1 MTTSKLVYFFG
12 GKRAEGKAVMR
23 NLLGG
28 KGAGLAEMDRL
39 GIPVPSGFTITTDVC
54 TEYYN
59 RGKKFPPG
67 LLKAVA
73 AALKKVEKMMGARFG
88 DARNPL
94 LISVRSGA
102 RVSMPG
108 MMDTVLNLGL
118 NDTTV
123 LGLAARTQNPRF
135 AYDAYRRFVQMY
147 GDVVLGLKPVT
158 KEDVDPFEKILE
170 AKKKEVGAES
180 DTQLSTEDLEDL
192 VGRFKEAIQ
201 KHTGAAFPEDPHEQL
216 WGSIGAVFSSWD
228 NPRAEAYRELNGIPS
243 EWGTAVNVQ
252 SMVFGNMG
260 EDSGTGVLFSR
271 DPATGDKLLYGEFLM
286 NAQGEDVVAGT
297 RTPRPIAEL
306 ESENSRVYSQLHA
319 YSDTLE
325 KHFGDLQDMEFTI
338 QKGKLWML
346 QTRSGKR
353 TGFAAIRI
361 AVDLVTEGLID
372 EKEAISRIP
381 PDAMNQLMRPVF
393 DAEDQR
399 EALEHGRLLAKGLA
413 AGPGAASGRVVFN
426 AEDAEAWA
434 SRGEEVLL
442 VRIETSPD
450 DIRGM
455 NAANGILTARG
466 GMTSHAALVARQ
478 MGKVCVAGCETLR
491 IDYKTHSMRVKGLTV
506 NEGDWLSLDGTTG
519 EVILGK
525 LRTKPS
531 EVLQVLVE
539 KTLPADRSIV
549 YQQYEKLMTWADRF
563 RKLGVRTNADQPDQA
578 EQAVAFGAEG
588 IGLCRTE
595 HMFFGEGK
603 IEPMRKMILAENQA
617 EREKAL
623 LRLLPLQ
630 REDFKGLFLAMGERP
645 VTIRMLDPPLHEFL
659 PHTDLEI
666 RELAAGMEVTED
678 KLREKVD
685 SLHETNPMLGH
696 RGCRLGVSY
705 PEITA
710 MQTRAILEAAAE
722 AQKESGLTP
731 HPEIMIPLVGHVNE
745 LFHQAEVVGRVA
757 SEVAQEQNGEIPYL
771 VGTMIELPRAA
782 LTADQIANVAEFFSY
797 GTNDLTQTTF
807 GLSRDDAQVFLTHY
821 QQEGILDSDPFQTV
835 DEDGVGQLMEI
846 GLKLGRKTRKDLKVG
861 ICGEHGGDPRTIHFC
876 HKIGLDYVSC
886 SPFRVSIARLAAAQ
900 AAIAAKTKPAKTKKT
915 KKKVTEKKGKKKPA
929 KKVTKKEKKTTKKLK
944 KTKKVVE
951 KPKKTKKVAKKTK
964 KAKKAVKKPDRK
976 RGRPSI
982 KKRSRAAKT
991 AETRRRK

>member
-1 MTTSKLVYFFG
+1 MTANKLVYFFG
-12 GKRAEGKAVMR
+12 GKQAEGRGNMR

-39 GIPVPSGFTITTDVC
+39 GIPVPAGFTITTDVC

-67 LLKAVA
+67 LEKAVA
-73 AALKKVEKMMGARFG
+73 AALKKVEKKMGARFG
-88 DARNPL
+88 DAKNPL

-118 NDTTV
+118 NDTTI
-123 LGLAARTQNPRF
+123 LGLSAQTKNSRF

-158 KEDVDPFEKILE
+158 KEDVDPFEEILE
-170 AKKKEVGAES
+170 AKKQEVGAEY
-180 DTQLSTEDLEDL
+180 DTELSTEDLEDL

-201 KHTGAAFPEDPHEQL
+201 KHTGRPFPEDPHEQL

-243 EWGTAVNVQ
+243 DWGTAVNVQ

-271 DPATGDKLLYGEFLM
+271 DPATGDKQLYGEFLM
-286 NAQGEDVVAGT
+286 NAQGEDVVAGI

-306 ESENSRVYSQLHA
+306 QGVNPEVHKQLQQI
-319 YSDTLE
+319 SDTLE
-325 KHFGDLQDMEFTI
+325 NHFGDLQDMEFTI

-346 QTRSGKR
+346 QTRAGKR

-361 AVDLVTEGLID
+361 AVDMVTEGLID

-381 PDAMNQLMRPVF
+381 PDAMNQLLRPVF
-393 DAEDQR
+393 DAQDKR
-399 EALEHGRLLAKGLA
+399 GALGEGRLLATGLA

-434 SRGEEVLL
+434 RRGEQVLL
-442 VRIETSPD
+442 VRIETSPE

-455 NAANGILTARG
+455 NAATGILTARG

-478 MGKVCVAGCETLR
+478 MGKVCVAGCGALR
-491 IDYKTHSMRVKGLTV
+491 INYKTHSMMVKDRTIK
-506 NEGDWLSLDGTTG
+506 EGDWLSLDGTAG

-539 KTLPADRSIV
+539 QTLPADRSGV
-549 YQQYEKLMTWADRF
+549 YRQYEKLMTWADRF
-563 RKLGVRTNADQPDQA
+563 RKLGIRTNADQPDQA
-578 EQAVAFGAEG
+578 AQAVAFGAEG

-603 IEPMRKMILAENQA
+603 IEPMRKMILAENRA
-617 EREKAL
+617 ERERAL
-623 LRLLPLQ
+623 SQLLPVQ
-630 REDFKGLFLAMGERP
+630 REDFKGIFMAMGERP

-659 PHTDLEI
+659 PHGDREI

-678 KLREKVD
+678 KLRAKVD
-685 SLHETNPMLGH
+685 SLHEANPMLGH

-722 AQKESGLTP
+722 VKKKSGTTP

-745 LFHQAEVVGRVA
+745 LFNQAEVVGRVA
-757 SEVAQEQNGEIPYL
+757 SEVAREQGVEIPYL

-807 GLSRDDAQVFLTHY
+807 GLSRDDAQAFLTDY
-821 QQEGILDSDPFQTV
+821 QQKGILDYDPFQTV
-835 DEDGVGQLMEI
+835 DEDGVGQLMQM
-846 GLKLGRKTRKDLKVG
+846 GLKLGRKTRSELKVG
-861 ICGEHGGDPRTIHFC
+861 ICGEHGGDPQTIHFC
-876 HKIGLDYVSC
+876 HRIGLNYVSC
-886 SPFRVSIARLAAAQ
+886 SPFRVPIARLAAAQ
-900 AAIAAKTKPAKTKKT
+900 AAITAKKPVRKKKPAKS
-915 KKKVTEKKGKKKPA
+915 KKGKKKPA
-929 KKVTKKEKKTTKKLK
+929 KKVKK
-944 KTKKVVE
+944 KKV
-951 KPKKTKKVAKKTK
+951 K
-964 KAKKAVKKPDRK
+964 KAKK
-976 RGRPSI
+976 
-982 KKRSRAAKT
+982 KT
-991 AETRRRK
+991 TRRRR

>member
-1 MTTSKLVYFFG
+1 MTANKMVYFFG
-12 GKRAEGKAVMR
+12 GMKAEGKGTQR

-39 GIPVPSGFTITTDVC
+39 GIPVPAGFTITTEVC

-67 LLKAVA
+67 LEKAA
-73 AALKKVEKMMGARFG
+73 NAALKKVEKLMGAKFG
-88 DARNPL
+88 DTKNPL

-118 NDTTV
+118 NDTTIK
-123 LGLAARTQNPRF
+123 GLIAQTKNPRF

-158 KEDVDPFEKILE
+158 KEDEDPFEEILE
-170 AKKKEVGAES
+170 AKKKEVGAEF
-180 DTQLSTEDLEDL
+180 DTQLSAADLQDL
-192 VGRFKEAIQ
+192 VGRFKDAIRR
-201 KHTGAAFPEDPHEQL
+201 HTGQDFPEDPHKQL

-243 EWGTAVNVQ
+243 DWGTAVNVQ

-286 NAQGEDVVAGT
+286 NAQGEDVVAGI

-306 ESENSRVYSQLHA
+306 ENENSAVHSQLYG

-325 KHFGDLQDMEFTI
+325 KHFSDLQDMEFTV

-361 AVDLVTEGLID
+361 AVDMVGEGLID
-372 EKEAISRIP
+372 EREAISRIP
-381 PDAMNQLMRPVF
+381 PDAMNQLLRPVF
-393 DAEDQR
+393 DIKDKR
-399 EALEHGRLLAKGLA
+399 VALDGGRLLAKGLA

-434 SRGEEVLL
+434 ARGEEVLL
-442 VRIETSPD
+442 VRTETSPE

-455 NAANGILTARG
+455 NAASGILTARG

-478 MGKVCVAGCETLR
+478 MGKVCVAGCGALR
-491 IDYKTHSMRVKGLTV
+491 INYKTHSMQVKEMTV
-506 NEGDWLSLDGTTG
+506 KEGDWLSLDGTAG
-519 EVILGK
+519 EVIQGK

-539 KTLPADRSIV
+539 KSLPEERSSV
-549 YQQYEKLMTWADRF
+549 YRQYAKLMAWADRF
-563 RKLGVRTNADQPDQA
+563 RRLGIRTNADQPDQA

-603 IEPMRKMILAENQA
+603 IEPMRRMILAEDTT

-623 LRLLPLQ
+623 AQLLPVQ

-659 PHTDLEI
+659 PHSDREI
-666 RELAAGMEVTED
+666 RELAAGMEVSED
-678 KLREKVD
+678 KVRAKVE
-685 SLHETNPMLGH
+685 SLHESNPMLGH

-710 MQTRAILEAAAE
+710 MQTRAILEAAAQV
-722 AQKESGLTP
+722 QKQTGISP

-745 LFHQAEVVGRVA
+745 LFNQAEVVGRVA
-757 SEVAQEQNGEIPYL
+757 SQVASELKVEIPYL

-782 LTADQIANVAEFFSY
+782 LTADKIANVAEFFSY

-807 GLSRDDAQVFLTHY
+807 GLSRDDAQAFLTYY
-821 QQEGILDSDPFQTV
+821 QQKGILDYDPFQTV
-835 DEDGVGQLMEI
+835 DEDGVGALMEM
-846 GLKLGRKTRKDLKVG
+846 GLKLGRQTRRDLKVG
-861 ICGEHGGDPRTIHFC
+861 ICGEHGGDPQTIHFC
-876 HKIGLDYVSC
+876 QKIGLNYVSC
-886 SPFRVSIARLAAAQ
+886 SPFRVPIARLAAAQ
-900 AAIAAKTKPAKTKKT
+900 AAIALKPKKKKAKKKKKT
-915 KKKVTEKKGKKKPA
+915 TVRKGKKKPA
-929 KKVTKKEKKTTKKLK
+929 KKVKKKKKPTKKKAK
-944 KTKKVVE
+944 
-951 KPKKTKKVAKKTK
+951 KKTK
-964 KAKKAVKKPDRK
+964 KAKRK
-976 RGRPSI
+976 RR
-982 KKRSRAAKT
+982 
-991 AETRRRK
+991 